1 MELLELARQL
11 KQEQLFVNAEKT
23 QIHNL
28 YEEAK
33 RVAEDLYHES
43 WIVRQQR
50 VCLEQLQASATNMTP
65 KECYS
70 QTNNLEFT
78 NFVDSYKHLSYH
90 ESKYGEFL
98 KFLKDNHFL
107 IATLIDS
114 AEKVSQESL
123 RKFISLSVTSIFG
136 NVVFPE
142 DEVSMIQTVKCLA
155 ELQLATNDS
164 PRLLLRKK
172 NCGFSVA
179 VKLLF
184 DSLYSAKLFLTAALH
199 DPVMRL
205 LMEDE
210 WFYDIDPQKA
220 LHRFPP
226 QERIKRFGE
235 PSSADYDKKCNEYR
249 KFIVDKLVVLS
260 NRFIISIKNN
270 MHCFP
275 SNLAWLVSQIYLAL
289 MKTGRHDEERA
300 RAVCADLVFSL
311 FICPAIVDPE
321 PYGITSDIQISHIAR
336 HNLMQIAQIIQVLAV
351 SQWEAESKEK
361 DLYERFEKGCIT
373 SLLDVLLDGVR
384 TDIVSPSAVN
394 QMISV
399 ARSSVLITLQD
410 LNFLITLIRSLS
422 SNLGESA
429 EKKQLE
435 ELLSRIPTLL
445 NCLPPSS
452 SQVNRT
458 PPGTPKERKT
468 RDKKRGLPEVFN
480 VPSPQDESVKEI
492 LVVPLN
498 MDSECPGMMSEQKVL
513 SMEQDNKPRR
523 VKYHD
528 VPNYEVAEGGGMFT
542 SKRTRFSLS
551 QDQESIGNTSEIQ
564 EAFSEAASSH
574 SVGSVEEDDDN
585 DNMSDMI
592 SANVSGRGTPNIS
605 GRDTPLSQAGSVE
618 EAPPPQMPLPEIP
631 PLPHTVPKPNR
642 EDVTDRFG
650 KFEIRADIERVE
662 TKSTVSDTWST
673 DVLASDSE
681 PPPEANQYDR
691 LEELIRSSFLPRQDH
706 VSEVSETASDAWS
719 TDVLASDTE
728 DKQALSEFDQDDVG
742 SVTDLASIMSGD
754 AGNLENAEGRRSP
767 SEDLPIGQGLEAA
780 GGAEATP
787 PPLPNKL
794 KVNRKSG
801 KPSPHNDVFMEDD
814 PFHLSETN
822 RLSLPPP
829 KPAPRIHSARNK
841 SSNLLA
847 VPEHSSS
854 QKQGTHSSIQTFKPL
869 LQPEKF
875 PPSSQQQDRLP
886 LTLPAEQTQS
896 DKAPKP
902 MSSAPPLDLDKLPH
916 PVPFPVQRDRLSHPL
931 PSVPPTQ
938 PDRLSLPSQLDDNG
952 RQQESLLTF
961 EQSGFLPPEKT
972 HEQFKAPVPT
982 SHSSPKVNHQN
993 QAAFVPVSA
1002 PSNTG
1007 FLAFENPVF
1016 NGPKPTERVSCPT
1029 ISNTKKEYDER
1040 NQGNKK
1046 SRSAVVY
1053 GATYSS
1059 SDSGFGGTPQSLESQ
1074 SLDSL
1079 IDTSCNVKFS
1089 EQQNTTFNTKRL
1101 SAALAMFD
1109 PVATET
1115 VGSSSNTLIDLED
1128 NKEDSEQSA
1137 VKTWADSAASLQKT
1151 FQVDTLIDLKEEE
1164 SKDTPPNRSR
1174 QNSLTS
1180 DSSGSDGVPFAKS
1193 SRSASFDNVSEK
1205 SEEKE
1210 VASSKDKSQRDGNK
1224 SFFRNLKV
1232 KLNKGSHHYMSSII
1246 RTSTRLT
1253 HHHIGMKKKTL
1264 KSGGEDSAPDTP
1276 NTSVVDPV
1284 LVDTSVEGA
1293 EGGEPGARESTED
1306 ILEKY
1311 RPKPSTSATSSQ
1323 EISGLPSIDVT
1334 AMKEKRMS
1342 VKDEDIQGPPLYDP
1356 DNLETCFAF
1365 TDTKRKLRLVLSNT
1379 DIQLGYNLLE
1389 FSPQVRQEGGKTD
1402 SSELFKMLRGQLA
1415 EAINLQD
1422 KDTIAQLHEAIRCVR
1437 LFDGEGCGKL
1447 VRSLQEDYQSR
1458 AAYISYLIRCRQG
1471 LLGTHSHLQ
1480 RLLSRIK
1487 RDKEVCGN
1495 HITRICVKLFIERK
1509 ESSVVRF
1516 MSDFQKLTV
1525 ADEKTDHVE
1534 QFLQYLYQAMNQD
1547 QVWQAANE
1555 SQMEDAQLAIER
1567 YIMSR
1572 IYTHAMFPNGDG
1584 DIMRDQLFHEH
1595 IKKLSQVITPSH
1607 KDLRIPRMYQF
1618 ECPWTAAQKEIY
1630 MINAYKTPKDK
1641 VKCVFRCATTIMN
1654 LLSMANEKAVPAA
1667 DDFIPVLIY
1676 VIIKAN
1682 PPCMLSTIQYVQS
1695 FYGNRIGGEEQ
1706 YWWIQFCSAAE
1717 FIKNMEY
1724 TNE

>member
-854 QKQGTHSSIQTFKPL
+854 QKQG
-869 LQPEKF
+869 
-875 PPSSQQQDRLP
+875 
-886 LTLPAEQTQS
+886 
-896 DKAPKP
+896 
-902 MSSAPPLDLDKLPH
+902 
-916 PVPFPVQRDRLSHPL
+916 
-931 PSVPPTQ
+931 
-938 PDRLSLPSQLDDNG
+938 
-952 RQQESLLTF
+952 
-961 EQSGFLPPEKT
+961 
-972 HEQFKAPVPT
+972 
-982 SHSSPKVNHQN
+982 
-993 QAAFVPVSA
+993 
-1002 PSNTG
+1002 
-1007 FLAFENPVF
+1007 
-1016 NGPKPTERVSCPT
+1016 
-1029 ISNTKKEYDER
+1029 
-1040 NQGNKK
+1040 NKK

>member
-11 KQEQLFVNAEKT
+11 KQEQLFVSAEKS
-23 QIHNL
+23 QIHGL

-33 RVAEDLYHES
+33 KLAEDLYHES

-50 VCLEQLQASATNMTP
+50 SCLEQLQASSNTVTP
-65 KECYS
+65 RECYY

-90 ESKYGEFL
+90 ETKYGDFL
-98 KFLKDNHFL
+98 KFLKDNHF
-107 IATLIDS
+107 IVASLIDS
-114 AEKVSQESL
+114 VEKVSQDSL
-123 RKFISLSVTSIFG
+123 RKFISLLLTSVFG
-136 NVVFPE
+136 NVVFTE
-142 DEVSMIQTVKCLA
+142 DEVSVIQTVKHLA
-155 ELQLATNDS
+155 ELQLTSSDN
-164 PRLLLRKK
+164 PRFLLRKG

-220 LHRFPP
+220 LHRFPS
-226 QERIKRFGE
+226 QERVRRFGE
-235 PSSADYDKKCNEYR
+235 PTSEDYEKKCNEYR
-249 KFIVDKLVVLS
+249 KFIVDKLVILS
-260 NRFIISIKNN
+260 NRFILSIKNN
-270 MHCFP
+270 IHCFP
-275 SNLAWLVSQIYLAL
+275 SNLAWLVSQVYRAL
-289 MKTGRHDEERA
+289 LKTGRHTEEQV

-311 FICPAIVDPE
+311 FICPAIIDPD
-321 PYGITSDIQISHIAR
+321 PYGITSDIHISHIAR

-373 SLLDVLLDGVR
+373 SLLDVLLEGVGSEVV
-384 TDIVSPSAVN
+384 TPPSN
-394 QMISV
+394 NHMISV

-410 LNFLITLIRSLS
+410 LNFLISLTRTLT
-422 SNLGESA
+422 SNLSDSTA

-445 NCLPPSS
+445 NCPTPQVSAASS
-452 SQVNRT
+452 M
-458 PPGTPKERKT
+458 PPGSPKEKKSHK
-468 RDKKRGLPEVFN
+468 DKKQRGLSEGA
-480 VPSPQDESVKEI
+480 SSLAGQDEMVKEI

-498 MDSECPGMMSEQKVL
+498 VDSECPGMMSEQKVL
-513 SMEQDNKPRR
+513 SMDQENKPRR

-528 VPNYEVAEGGGMFT
+528 VPNYEEAENAGMFT

-551 QDQESIGNTSEIQ
+551 QDQESIDLSLTGNTSEIQ

-618 EAPPPQMPLPEIP
+618 EPPPPQMPLPEIP
-631 PLPHTVPKPNR
+631 PLPETVPKPNR

-650 KFEIRADIERVE
+650 KFEIRSEIERVE

-681 PPPEANQYDR
+681 PPPEGNQYDR
-691 LEELIRSSFLPRQDH
+691 LEELVRSSFLPRQEH

-754 AGNLENAEGRRSP
+754 AGNLENSEGRRSP
-767 SEDLPIGQGLEAA
+767 SEDLPIGQGMEAS
-780 GGAEATP
+780 GGAEAAV
-787 PPLPNKL
+787 PLLPAKI
-794 KVNRKSG
+794 KVNRKSA
-801 KPSPHNDVFMEDD
+801 KPFPHNEVFMDEDPLHPSD
-814 PFHLSETN
+814 IN

-829 KPAPRIHSARNK
+829 KPVQRLYQPRAK

-854 QKQGTHSSIQTFKPL
+854 QKQDFLPAGKTQEHFKP
-869 LQPEKF
+869 
-875 PPSSQQQDRLP
+875 
-886 LTLPAEQTQS
+886 
-896 DKAPKP
+896 
-902 MSSAPPLDLDKLPH
+902 
-916 PVPFPVQRDRLSHPL
+916 
-931 PSVPPTQ
+931 
-938 PDRLSLPSQLDDNG
+938 
-952 RQQESLLTF
+952 
-961 EQSGFLPPEKT
+961 
-972 HEQFKAPVPT
+972 PVPT
-982 SHSSPKVNHQN
+982 SQSSPKVNHQD
-993 QAAFVPVSA
+993 QAAFDPLSRPENA
-1002 PSNTG
+1002 S
-1007 FLAFENPVF
+1007 FLAFENPMF
-1016 NGPKPTERVSCPT
+1016 NGPKPLERVSCPA
-1029 ISNTKKEYDER
+1029 ISNVKKDMDEKSL
-1040 NQGNKK
+1040 GTKK
-1046 SRSAVVY
+1046 SRSAVVC
-1053 GATYSS
+1053 GATYSF
-1059 SDSGFGGTPQSLESQ
+1059 SDSGFGGTPRSIDSQ

-1079 IDTSCNVKFS
+1079 IDTSNNVKLS
-1089 EQQNTTFNTKRL
+1089 EQQNTAFSTKRL
-1101 SAALAMFD
+1101 SVIMYD
-1109 PVATET
+1109 PIPTESTESTTET
-1115 VGSSSNTLIDLED
+1115 LINLGGDENSDQSS
-1128 NKEDSEQSA
+1128 
-1137 VKTWADSAASLQKT
+1137 VKTWADSAASLQQT
-1151 FQVDTLIDLKEEE
+1151 FQVDSLIDVKEGNT
-1164 SKDTPPNRSR
+1164 KGGPLPRSR
-1174 QNSLTS
+1174 QDSLTS
-1180 DSSGSDGVPFAKS
+1180 DSSGSDAVPFAKS
-1193 SRSASFDNVSEK
+1193 SRSASFDNVSDK

-1210 VASSKDKSQRDGNK
+1210 AAAAKEKSQRDNNK

-1232 KLNKGSHHYMSSII
+1232 KLNKGSHHYVSSII
-1246 RTSTRLT
+1246 RTSSRFTQQHL
-1253 HHHIGMKKKTL
+1253 GMKKKSM
-1264 KSGGEDSAPDTP
+1264 KSSGEDSGADTP
-1276 NTSVVDPV
+1276 TSLLQEPI
-1284 LVDTSVEGA
+1284 LVDTSVEEA
-1293 EGGEPGARESTED
+1293 EGGDPPPRESSED

-1311 RPKPSTSATSSQ
+1311 RTKPAVSAVVSQ
-1323 EISGLPSIDVT
+1323 EVPLTNIDVT

-1342 VKDEDIQGPPLYDP
+1342 VKDEDIHGPPLYDP
-1356 DNLETCFAF
+1356 ENLETCFAF
-1365 TDTKRKLRLVLSNT
+1365 TDTKRKLRIVLSNT

-1389 FSPQVRQEGGKTD
+1389 FSPQVGQEGVKKD
-1402 SSELFKMLRGQLA
+1402 PAEIYKMLRGQLA
-1415 EAINLQD
+1415 EALNLQD
-1422 KDTIAQLHEAIRCVR
+1422 KDLIAQLHEAIRCVR
-1437 LFDGEGCGKL
+1437 LFDGEGCRKL
-1447 VRSLQEDYQSR
+1447 VHSLQEDYQSR
-1458 AAYISYLIRCRQG
+1458 AAYVSYLIRCRQG

-1495 HITRICVKLFIERK
+1495 HMTRICVKLFIEKK

-1516 MSDFQKLTV
+1516 MSDFNKLTV
-1525 ADEKTDHVE
+1525 SDEKTDHVE

-1547 QVWQAANE
+1547 PVWQAANE
-1555 SQMEDAQLAIER
+1555 CQIEDAQLAIER

-1584 DIMRDQLFHEH
+1584 DIMRDQLFQEH
-1595 IKKLSQVITPSH
+1595 IKKLSNVITPSH

-1667 DDFIPVLIY
+1667 DDFIPVIIF

-1682 PPCMLSTIQYVQS
+1682 PPCLLSTIQYIQS

-1706 YWWIQFCSAAE
+1706 YWWIQFCSAVE
-1717 FIKNMEY
+1717 FIKNMDY
-1724 TNE
+1724 NE

>member
-23 QIHNL
+23 QIHTL

-33 RVAEDLYHES
+33 KVAEDLYHES

-50 VCLEQLQASATNMTP
+50 TCLEQLQASSNSMTP
-65 KECYS
+65 KECYT

-78 NFVDSYKHLSYH
+78 NFVDSYKSLSYH

-107 IATLIDS
+107 IASLIDCT
-114 AEKVSQESL
+114 EKNSQESL
-123 RKFISLSVTSIFG
+123 KKFISLLVTSVFG

-142 DEVSMIQTVKCLA
+142 DEVSVIQTVKYLA
-155 ELQLATNDS
+155 ELQLATSDN
-164 PRLLLRKK
+164 PRVLLRKV
-172 NCGFSVA
+172 NCGFSVS

-184 DSLYSAKLFLTAALH
+184 DSLYSSKLFLTAALH

-210 WFYDIDPQKA
+210 WFYDIDPEKA

-226 QERIKRFGE
+226 QERIKRFGD
-235 PSSADYDKKCNEYR
+235 PVSADYEKKCIEYR
-249 KFIVDKLVVLS
+249 KFIVDKLVVLT

-275 SNLAWLVSQIYLAL
+275 SNLAWLIAQVYQAL
-289 MKTGRHDEERA
+289 IKTGRHGEERA
-300 RAVCADLVFSL
+300 RAVCGDLVFSL
-311 FICPAIVDPE
+311 FICPAIIDPD
-321 PYGITSDIQISHIAR
+321 PYGITSDIYISHIAR
-336 HNLMQIAQIIQVLAV
+336 HNLMQIAQIIQVLAL

-373 SLLDVLLDGVR
+373 SLLDFLLEGIGSEVV
-384 TDIVSPSAVN
+384 TPPS
-394 QMISV
+394 ISV
-399 ARSSVLITLQD
+399 SRSSVLITLQD
-410 LNFLITLIRSLS
+410 LNFLISLTRTLSP
-422 SNLGESA
+422 NLGDSVA

-445 NCLPPSS
+445 NCPTPSTPQP
-452 SQVNRT
+452 SQANST

-468 RDKKRGLPEVFN
+468 PKDKKRGLPEGVN
-480 VPSPQDESVKEI
+480 APAPLEDAVKEI

-513 SMEQDNKPRR
+513 SMEQENKPRR

-528 VPNYEVAEGGGMFT
+528 VPHYEVAEGGGMFT

-618 EAPPPQMPLPEIP
+618 EPPPPQMPLPEIP
-631 PLPHTVPKPNR
+631 PLPQTIPKPNR

-650 KFEIRADIERVE
+650 KFEIRAEIERVE

-681 PPPEANQYDR
+681 PPPESNQYDR
-691 LEELIRSSFLPRQDH
+691 LEELVRSSFLPRQDH

-767 SEDLPIGQGLEAA
+767 SEDLQIGHGLEAA
-780 GGAEATP
+780 GGAEAVP
-787 PPLPNKL
+787 PPLPGKV
-794 KVNRKSG
+794 KVNRKPG
-801 KPSPHNDVFMEDD
+801 KPLNHNEVFFEED
-814 PFHLSETN
+814 PFHLSDSN

-829 KPAPRIHSARNK
+829 KPAPRLHSARAK

-854 QKQGTHSSIQTFKPL
+854 QKPGT
-869 LQPEKF
+869 
-875 PPSSQQQDRLP
+875 
-886 LTLPAEQTQS
+886 
-896 DKAPKP
+896 
-902 MSSAPPLDLDKLPH
+902 
-916 PVPFPVQRDRLSHPL
+916 
-931 PSVPPTQ
+931 
-938 PDRLSLPSQLDDNG
+938 
-952 RQQESLLTF
+952 
-961 EQSGFLPPEKT
+961 
-972 HEQFKAPVPT
+972 
-982 SHSSPKVNHQN
+982 
-993 QAAFVPVSA
+993 
-1002 PSNTG
+1002 
-1007 FLAFENPVF
+1007 
-1016 NGPKPTERVSCPT
+1016 
-1029 ISNTKKEYDER
+1029 
-1040 NQGNKK
+1040 KK

-1059 SDSGFGGTPQSLESQ
+1059 SDSGFGGTPQSIDSQ

-1079 IDTSCNVKFS
+1079 IETSTNVKFS

-1109 PVATET
+1109 PVSTD
-1115 VGSSSNTLIDLED
+1115 SSENAPDTLIDIRED
-1128 NKEDSEQSA
+1128 KMENDHSA
-1137 VKTWADSAASLQKT
+1137 VKSWADSAASLQEAFK
-1151 FQVDTLIDLKEEE
+1151 VDTLISVEE
-1164 SKDTPPNRSR
+1164 SKTTPPVRSR
-1174 QNSLTS
+1174 QDSLTS

-1210 VASSKDKSQRDGNK
+1210 ATVSKDKGQKDGNK

-1232 KLNKGSHHYMSSII
+1232 KLNKG
-1246 RTSTRLT
+1246 
-1253 HHHIGMKKKTL
+1253 MKKKSL
-1264 KSGGEDSAPDTP
+1264 KSSGEDSGADTP
-1276 NTSVVDPV
+1276 TSSLHESP

-1293 EGGEPGARESTED
+1293 EGGETESRETSED

-1311 RPKPSTSATSSQ
+1311 RPKPSTISTATQ
-1323 EISGLPSIDVT
+1323 EMAGLAGIDVT
-1334 AMKEKRMS
+1334 ALKEKRMS
-1342 VKDEDIQGPPLYDP
+1342 VKDEDIQGPALYDP

-1365 TDTKRKLRLVLSNT
+1365 TDTKRKLRIVLSNT
-1379 DIQLGYNLLE
+1379 DVQLGYNLLE
-1389 FSPQVRQEGGKTD
+1389 FSPQVGQDGGKKD
-1402 SSELFKMLRGQLA
+1402 PVEIYKMLRGQLA

-1422 KDTIAQLHEAIRCVR
+1422 KDLVAQLHEAIRCVR
-1437 LFDGEGCGKL
+1437 LFEGEGCRKL

-1458 AAYISYLIRCRQG
+1458 AVYISYLVRCRQG

-1480 RLLSRIK
+1480 RLLTRIK

-1495 HITRICVKLFIERK
+1495 HLTRICVKMFIEKK

-1516 MSDFQKLTV
+1516 MADFQKLTV
-1525 ADEKTDHVE
+1525 SDEKTDHVE

-1547 QVWQAANE
+1547 SVWLAANE
-1555 SQMEDAQLAIER
+1555 SQIEDAQLAIER

-1595 IKKLSQVITPSH
+1595 LKKLSQVITPSH

-1667 DDFIPVLIY
+1667 DDFIPVLIF

-1682 PPCMLSTIQYVQS
+1682 PPCLLSTIQYVQS

-1717 FIKNMEY
+1717 FIKTMEY
-1724 TNE
+1724 TTE

>member
-1 MELLELARQL
+1 MRIDKKSKMELLELARQL
-11 KQEQLFVNAEKT
+11 KQEQLFVSAEKS
-23 QIHNL
+23 QIHGL

-33 RVAEDLYHES
+33 KLAEDLYHES

-50 VCLEQLQASATNMTP
+50 SCLEQLQASSNTVTP
-65 KECYS
+65 RECYY

-90 ESKYGEFL
+90 ETKYGDFL
-98 KFLKDNHFL
+98 KFLKDNHF
-107 IATLIDS
+107 IVASLIDS
-114 AEKVSQESL
+114 VEKVSQDSL
-123 RKFISLSVTSIFG
+123 RKFISLLLTSVFG
-136 NVVFPE
+136 NVVFTE
-142 DEVSMIQTVKCLA
+142 DEVSVIQTVKHLA
-155 ELQLATNDS
+155 ELQLTSSDN
-164 PRLLLRKK
+164 PRFLLRKG

-220 LHRFPP
+220 LHRFPS
-226 QERIKRFGE
+226 QERVRRFGE
-235 PSSADYDKKCNEYR
+235 PTSEDYEKKCNEYR
-249 KFIVDKLVVLS
+249 KFIVDKLVILS
-260 NRFIISIKNN
+260 NRFILSIKNN
-270 MHCFP
+270 IHCFP
-275 SNLAWLVSQIYLAL
+275 SNLAWLVSQVYRAL
-289 MKTGRHDEERA
+289 LKTGRHTEEQV

-311 FICPAIVDPE
+311 FICPAIIDPD
-321 PYGITSDIQISHIAR
+321 PYGITSDIHISHIAR

-373 SLLDVLLDGVR
+373 SLLDVLLEGVGSEVV
-384 TDIVSPSAVN
+384 TPPSN
-394 QMISV
+394 NHMISV

-410 LNFLITLIRSLS
+410 LNFLISLTRTLT
-422 SNLGESA
+422 SNLSDSTA

-445 NCLPPSS
+445 NCPTPQVSAASS
-452 SQVNRT
+452 M
-458 PPGTPKERKT
+458 PPGSPKEKKSHK
-468 RDKKRGLPEVFN
+468 DKKQRGLSEGA
-480 VPSPQDESVKEI
+480 SSLAGQDEMVKEI

-498 MDSECPGMMSEQKVL
+498 VDSECPGMMSEQKVL
-513 SMEQDNKPRR
+513 SMDQENKPRR

-528 VPNYEVAEGGGMFT
+528 VPNYEEAENAGMFT

-618 EAPPPQMPLPEIP
+618 EPPPPQMPLPEIP
-631 PLPHTVPKPNR
+631 PLPETVPKPNR

-650 KFEIRADIERVE
+650 KFEIRSEIERVE

-681 PPPEANQYDR
+681 PPPEGNQYDR
-691 LEELIRSSFLPRQDH
+691 LEELVRSSFLPRQEH

-754 AGNLENAEGRRSP
+754 AGNLENSEGRRSP
-767 SEDLPIGQGLEAA
+767 SEDLPIGQGMEAS
-780 GGAEATP
+780 GGAEAAV
-787 PPLPNKL
+787 PLLPAKI
-794 KVNRKSG
+794 KVNRKSA
-801 KPSPHNDVFMEDD
+801 KPFPHNEVFMDEDPLHPSD
-814 PFHLSETN
+814 IN

-829 KPAPRIHSARNK
+829 KPVQRLYQPRAK

-854 QKQGTHSSIQTFKPL
+854 QKQGTHSSQQTFKPL

-875 PPSSQQQDRLP
+875 PPPPQQQDKLP
-886 LTLPAEQTQS
+886 TSQPLEPFLM
-896 DKAPKP
+896 DKAPHA

-916 PVPFPVQRDRLSHPL
+916 PVPLPRQKDRMTHPL
-931 PSVPPTQ
+931 PSTASSQ
-938 PDRLSLPSQLDDNG
+938 PDRYSLPSQLEDSSSLQSGNA
-952 RQQESLLTF
+952 QSLLRF
-961 EQSGFLPPEKT
+961 SQSDFLPAGKT
-972 HEQFKAPVPT
+972 QEHFKPPVPT
-982 SHSSPKVNHQN
+982 SQSSPKVNHQD
-993 QAAFVPVSA
+993 QAAFDPLSRPENA
-1002 PSNTG
+1002 N
-1007 FLAFENPVF
+1007 FLAFENPMF
-1016 NGPKPTERVSCPT
+1016 NGPKPLERVSCPA
-1029 ISNTKKEYDER
+1029 ISNVKKDMDEKSL
-1040 NQGNKK
+1040 GTKK
-1046 SRSAVVY
+1046 SRSAVVC
-1053 GATYSS
+1053 GATYSF
-1059 SDSGFGGTPQSLESQ
+1059 SDSGFGGTPRSIDSQ

-1079 IDTSCNVKFS
+1079 IDTSNNVKLS
-1089 EQQNTTFNTKRL
+1089 EQQNTAFSTKRL
-1101 SAALAMFD
+1101 SVIMYD
-1109 PVATET
+1109 PIPTESTESTTET
-1115 VGSSSNTLIDLED
+1115 LINLGGDENSD
-1128 NKEDSEQSA
+1128 QSA
-1137 VKTWADSAASLQKT
+1137 VKTWADSAASLQQT
-1151 FQVDTLIDLKEEE
+1151 FQVDSLIDVKEGNT
-1164 SKDTPPNRSR
+1164 KGGPLPRSR
-1174 QNSLTS
+1174 QDSLTS
-1180 DSSGSDGVPFAKS
+1180 DSSGSDAVPFAKS
-1193 SRSASFDNVSEK
+1193 SRSASFDNVSDK

-1210 VASSKDKSQRDGNK
+1210 AAAAKEKSQRDNNK

-1232 KLNKGSHHYMSSII
+1232 KLNKG
-1246 RTSTRLT
+1246 
-1253 HHHIGMKKKTL
+1253 MKKKSM
-1264 KSGGEDSAPDTP
+1264 KSSGEDSGADTP
-1276 NTSVVDPV
+1276 TSLLQEPI
-1284 LVDTSVEGA
+1284 LVDTSVERA
-1293 EGGEPGARESTED
+1293 EGGDPPPRESSED

-1311 RPKPSTSATSSQ
+1311 RTKPAGSTVVSQ
-1323 EISGLPSIDVT
+1323 EVPLPNIDVT

-1342 VKDEDIQGPPLYDP
+1342 VKDEDIHGPPLYDP
-1356 DNLETCFAF
+1356 ENLETCFAF
-1365 TDTKRKLRLVLSNT
+1365 TDTKRKLRIVLSNT

-1389 FSPQVRQEGGKTD
+1389 FSPQVGQEGVKKD
-1402 SSELFKMLRGQLA
+1402 PAEIYKMLRGQLA
-1415 EAINLQD
+1415 EALNLQD
-1422 KDTIAQLHEAIRCVR
+1422 KDLIAQLHEAIRCVR
-1437 LFDGEGCGKL
+1437 LFDGEGCRKL
-1447 VRSLQEDYQSR
+1447 VHSLQEDYQSR
-1458 AAYISYLIRCRQG
+1458 AAYVSYLIRCRQG

-1495 HITRICVKLFIERK
+1495 HMTRICVKLFIEKK

-1516 MSDFQKLTV
+1516 MSDFNKLTV
-1525 ADEKTDHVE
+1525 SDEKTDHVE

-1547 QVWQAANE
+1547 PVWQAANE
-1555 SQMEDAQLAIER
+1555 CQIEDAQLAIER

-1584 DIMRDQLFHEH
+1584 DIMRDQLFQEH
-1595 IKKLSQVITPSH
+1595 IKKLSNVITPSH

-1667 DDFIPVLIY
+1667 DDFIPVIIF

-1682 PPCMLSTIQYVQS
+1682 PPCLLSTIQYIQS

-1706 YWWIQFCSAAE
+1706 YWWIQFCSAVE
-1717 FIKNMEY
+1717 FIKNMDY
-1724 TNE
+1724 NE